1 MFWLF
6 HTVIYFLIHLK
17 ILFHFV
23 SDMKNKKNK
32 SSERVFSW
40 FLSLSFFYFCICC
53 FTHGE
58 KNTLTLVLN
67 KIWADLWLECQ
78 MVSKNPT
85 KKCKLPQ
92 PLKTTRNRLNT
103 TKERGKTTTNSKKKR
118 PQTTRVSKLLDSKQK
133 QHYLPMNLKPPQ
145 TQSHH
150 TLRSTR
156 NWLKIAGKRAKLPDS
171 KQQNY
176 ETSKQKTHKQK
187 DMRVKTTVKRCRTT
201 IARLKSMRKTL
212 KTTTKRCKTT
222 RGSKQSK
229 LQKMLNRYRTLKHA
243 HTIQDHSLYGR
254 VALCVCVCVKLGR
267 NTWD

>member
-58 KNTLTLVLN
+58 KNTSTLVLN

-78 MVSKNPT
+78 MVSKKPT

-103 TKERGKTTTNSKKKR
+103 TKERGKTTTNSKKKT
-118 PQTTRVSKLLDSKQK
+118 PNYQSFKTSGFKTKTA
-133 QHYLPMNLKPPQ
+133 LPP
-145 TQSHH
+145 H
-150 TLRSTR
+150 
-156 NWLKIAGKRAKLPDS
+156 
-171 KQQNY
+171 
-176 ETSKQKTHKQK
+176 E
-187 DMRVKTTVKRCRTT
+187 
-201 IARLKSMRKTL
+201 L
-212 KTTTKRCKTT
+212 KTTTDTKPPHTQIHKKLTQNRRKESETTRLKTT
-222 RGSKQSK
+222 K
-229 LQKMLNRYRTLKHA
+229 LWDLKTKNTQTKRYESQNNCEEMQNYHCQTQKHEKDTQNHHKEMQNYQRLK
-243 HTIQDHSLYGR
+243 T
-254 VALCVCVCVKLGR
+254 VKTPK
-267 NTWD
+267 NA